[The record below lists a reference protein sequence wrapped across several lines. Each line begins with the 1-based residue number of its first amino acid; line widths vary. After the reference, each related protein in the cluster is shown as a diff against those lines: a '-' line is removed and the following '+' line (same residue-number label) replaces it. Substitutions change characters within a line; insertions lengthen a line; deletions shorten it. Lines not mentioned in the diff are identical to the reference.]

1 MNGGPSGNLA
11 LRSGGAGTFNG
22 GNNMTYSRMGRMDH
36 DHDHDR
42 DGRFRGR
49 HFAFGF
55 GFPDYYNYY
64 DDDDYLA
71 CYRWTEVHTRYGWRW
86 RRIWVCD

>member
-1 MNGGPSGNLA
+1 MNGGPSGNFA
-11 LRSGGAGTFNG
+11 LRSGSAGTFNG
-22 GNNMTYSRMGRMDH
+22 GNNMTYSRMGRMDR
-36 DHDHDR
+36 DHDR

-49 HFAFGF
+49 HFALGF
-55 GFPDYYNYY
+55 GFPDYYNNYY